1 VNAGDDVMDHETY
14 REWLDL
20 EADGALDPERGAELA
35 AHLESCA
42 ECREQR
48 RLSAALVAR
57 LAADRVPVREGF
69 ARDVL
74 AAVGNAPW
82 ERASGR
88 RSWRLPVALL
98 VLVGAAAAWFARAA
112 ATGAAADSGWPTL
125 AALAGM
131 VRSALVSGAG
141 LAAATWG
148 GVGAVV
154 GGWLGAS
161 PARWIVAAVGVL
173 CLDLLAVRL
182 LRRRVRAAA
191 RRGSPPR
198 G

>member
-1 VNAGDDVMDHETY
+1 MDHETY

-20 EADGALDPERGAELA
+20 EADGALDPSLGVRLA

-48 RLSAALVAR
+48 HRAAELVAR

-69 ARDVL
+69 SRQVIEAL
-74 AAVGNAPW
+74 GTAPW
-82 ERASGR
+82 ESEA
-88 RSWRLPVALL
+88 RSRNWRIPVALL
-98 VLVGAAAAWFARAA
+98 VLIAAGASLLARAA
-112 ATGAAADSGWPTL
+112 APAGWPAL
-125 AALAGM
+125 AAIAGM
-131 VRSALVSGAG
+131 VRSALLTGAG
-141 LAAATWG
+141 LAAATWT

-161 PARWIVAAVGVL
+161 PARWIVAAVGVV

-182 LRRRVRAAA
+182 LRGRLRATA
-191 RRGSPPR
+191 RRSAPPPR
-198 G
+198 